1 MLLRAKI
8 KEVYIFFDRLSQN
21 RAFRLFIQVIILSLC
36 FGYLIINF
44 QNSIDLLANIRIN
57 YLAFASSLIATAI
70 SVYLGAVGWGLILKA
85 VGEII
90 PRKESTQIHLSSNL
104 AKYIPGYAWQLVGKA
119 YLTNQA
125 GASSSGI
132 GIAMALEL
140 ILLVV
145 IGFCLILIFLPNEHI
160 LDSLHLGFINIQIN
174 FFRALG
180 IFILLIIPGIASL
193 SLRIVRK
200 FQGENHLHYLA
211 LFSANAVILAGWL
224 FLGISFWLLG
234 VAFLPISISDFSPF
248 IFTLAVSFL
257 IGLAIVIVPGSI
269 GVRES
274 IMVYL
279 LTLFNIASPIAV
291 LIATISRLTLAFSE
305 LSLYFLS
312 KLFLQKR

>member
-1 MLLRAKI
+1 LLLRAKI
-8 KEVYIFFDRLSQN
+8 KEVYIFFNRLSQI
-21 RAFRLFIQVIILSLC
+21 RAFRLSIQGIILSIC
-36 FGYLIINF
+36 IGYLIINF
-44 QNSIDLLANIRIN
+44 QNSIDLLTNIRIN
-57 YLAFASSLIATAI
+57 YLALASSLIATAI

-132 GIAMALEL
+132 GIAMTLEI

-145 IGFCLILIFLPNEHI
+145 IGFGLVLIFLPDELI
-160 LDSLHLGFINIQIN
+160 LDSLNLGFINNQIN

-180 IFILLIIPGIASL
+180 IIILLIIPGVASV
-193 SLRIVRK
+193 SLKILRK
-200 FQGENHLHYLA
+200 FQAKNPLHYMA
-211 LFSANAVILAGWL
+211 LFSASSVILAGWL

-234 VAFLPISISDFSPF
+234 VAFLPINISEIPLFM
-248 IFTLAVSFL
+248 FTLAASFL
-257 IGLAIVIVPGSI
+257 IGLAIIIVPGSI

-274 IMVYL
+274 IMVYI
-279 LTLFNIASPIAV
+279 LTLFSIASPIAV

-305 LSLYFLS
+305 LSLYFIS
-312 KLFLQKR
+312 KLSFQKR